1 MSDCSITNMKKIIF
15 LLLIL
20 FPLQNAFSDSFEK
33 IKEKLKN
40 AGCMHYQ
47 FISVI
52 ESDIFDTVDSTYGE
66 AHISRNGQYYIAI
79 GDEAYTYDLKHYFT
93 YVALNNQLIIE
104 KGDGNSNDDI
114 LFITKLDEFYK
125 SYILLPDLEY
135 RLLKKEK
142 VIGDFPD
149 SLIVKTDKKSQ
160 VIKEISFFDINDEL
174 NRIIFISQK
183 YQSLCDDSLFIPNY
197 PDSVERVKL

>member
-1 MSDCSITNMKKIIF
+1 MKKIIVFF
-15 LLLIL
+15 LLCL
-20 FPLQNAFSDSFEK
+20 PLQIAFADSLGE

-40 AGCMHYQ
+40 ANCMHFS

-52 ESDIFDTVDSTYGE
+52 ESDIFETVDSTYGD
-66 AHISRNGQYYIAI
+66 AQMAKDGRYYISI
-79 GDEAYTYDLKHYFT
+79 GDEVYVYDLKHYFT
-93 YVALNNQLIIE
+93 YVASNNQLIIE
-104 KGDGNSNDDI
+104 KGDDSSNDDI

-125 SYILLPDLEY
+125 SYILHPDLKF
-135 RLLKKEK
+135 RLIKKEN

-149 SLIVKTDKKSQ
+149 SLIVITDNKKQ
-160 VIKEISFFDINDEL
+160 EIKEISFFDVNEEL

-183 YQSLCDDSLFIPNY
+183 YQSFCNDSLLVPNF